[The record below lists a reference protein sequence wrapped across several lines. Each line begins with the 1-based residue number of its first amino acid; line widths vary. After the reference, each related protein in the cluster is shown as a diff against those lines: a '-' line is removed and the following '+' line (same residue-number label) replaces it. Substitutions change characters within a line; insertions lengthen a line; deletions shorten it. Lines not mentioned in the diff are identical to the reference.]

1 MTPRARGLWAL
12 LMDPRGG
19 VAIEFAAIALPFL
32 LLMGGTI
39 EVSRF
44 LWTRH
49 ALQDSASVG
58 ARCLGLGTAPCY
70 VGGAMD
76 RPATIA
82 FVRQQAEAWAIRIP
96 PDAVLPEP
104 TVACHGLTEFARVE
118 IRHRFTSV
126 LPVLPDIQIEVD
138 ACFPIMRPD

>member
-1 MTPRARGLWAL
+1 MTPRARGLRAL
-12 LMDPRGG
+12 LLDPRGA

-32 LLMGGTI
+32 LLLAGTI

-58 ARCLGLGTAPCY
+58 ARCLGLGVAPCFD
-70 VGGAMD
+70 GGAMD
-76 RPATIA
+76 RPATVA

-96 PDAVLPEP
+96 QDAVLLE
-104 TVACHGLTEFARVE
+104 AIGDCHGLAEFARVE
-118 IRHRFTSV
+118 IQHSFTSV
-126 LPVLPDIQIEVD
+126 LPLLPDIQIEVE
-138 ACFPIMRPD
+138 ACFPVMRSD